1 MSLTDQ
7 AAGVGQEVGQALGR
21 KAEDL
26 VDRSKGVGADAVAGA
41 ARTAEK
47 LADTVA
53 DQSPAI
59 ADYVRNAGQKI
70 DRLASDLREKS
81 VGDLLGQAAGYAKS
95 QPLVVIAGAA
105 IVGFALSRL
114 IKAGAS
120 VAGSTAEKPGPGDA
134 A

>member
-7 AAGVGQEVGQALGR
+7 AARVGQDVGHTLGR
-21 KAEDL
+21 KTEDL
-26 VDRSKGVGADAVAGA
+26 VDRSKDVGADAVAGA

-59 ADYVRNAGQKI
+59 AEYVRTAGQKI

-81 VGDLLGQAAGYAKS
+81 VGDLLGQAATYARS
-95 QPLVVIAGAA
+95 QPMIVIAGAA

-114 IKAGAS
+114 IKAGA
-120 VAGSTAEKPGPGDA
+120 VAGA
-134 A
+134 